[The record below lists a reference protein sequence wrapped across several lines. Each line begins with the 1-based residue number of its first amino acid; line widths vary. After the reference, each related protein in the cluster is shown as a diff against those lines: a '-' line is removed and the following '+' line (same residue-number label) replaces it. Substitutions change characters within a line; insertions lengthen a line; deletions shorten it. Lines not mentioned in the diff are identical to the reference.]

1 MFYTEPHTRLS
12 WRYGWFAVAPAVFL
26 GCLVISP
33 RIKNEWF
40 DFFSILFFLSHS
52 LFYLLWA
59 YLKIQKHQRII
70 KSIHSYTEKIDLRW
84 IKYIIYIFIGS
95 ATIVTAHNFLTK
107 AGTLNVYIDL
117 FFVVAV
123 YLVAFYSLR
132 QKEIFPQ
139 GMELTKVVS
148 DHELIEEKVGET
160 KVKVIE
166 DRDLPT
172 LKEKLLQLMEL
183 EKPYLNSELNL
194 VKLAEQMNLSTHQLS
209 FLINN
214 AFGENFFNFI
224 NRYRV
229 RKAKELLKD
238 PDYDHFNVLVI
249 AYESGFN
256 SKTSFNN
263 TFKKM
268 TAYTPT
274 EYRKN
279 AAQS

>member
-1 MFYTEPHTRLS
+1 
-12 WRYGWFAVAPAVFL
+12 
-26 GCLVISP
+26 
-33 RIKNEWF
+33 
-40 DFFSILFFLSHS
+40 
-52 LFYLLWA
+52 
-59 YLKIQKHQRII
+59 
-70 KSIHSYTEKIDLRW
+70 LR
-84 IKYIIYIFIGS
+84 
-95 ATIVTAHNFLTK
+95 
-107 AGTLNVYIDL
+107 
-117 FFVVAV
+117 
-123 YLVAFYSLR
+123 
-132 QKEIFPQ
+132 
-139 GMELTKVVS
+139 
-148 DHELIEEKVGET
+148 
-160 KVKVIE
+160 
-166 DRDLPT
+166 
-172 LKEKLLQLMEL
+172 LMEL